1 MGFSHAHRELRGVSH
16 HQPERGLHVSAST
29 TPTQGGTTDAAQTQ
43 APASTG
49 AAQGT
54 DPKPYVAPATQAD
67 LDRIIESRL
76 ARERAKYEGFD
87 ELKAKAAKLDELEQ
101 ANLTELQKATARAEK
116 AEAEAE
122 KARLMMLRHE
132 VAAAN
137 NLPAVLAARL
147 QGTTREEMETDAK
160 ALAGLL
166 PAANTT
172 QTPQGLRIEPG
183 AGRVN
188 PTRTSTATT
197 RLPGNQNALQED
209 LPEGGTHVHLGD
221 VSCKSLGVKAM
232 ERCGNRRQRVERLVS
247 AWNQGIRGDADS
259 EGEADDALIS
269 ASTEPKK
276 RPRTQLTEKE
286 VDAMRTARAHGV
298 GVNPLARQF
307 GVHRGTVWAKTR

>member
-1 MGFSHAHRELRGVSH
+1 MGSHYH
-16 HQPERGLHVSAST
+16 PEREAHVSASV
-29 TPTQGGTTDAAQTQ
+29 TPTQGGSA
-43 APASTG
+43 APAASTVEPN
-49 AAQGT
+49 QQTGT
-54 DPKPYVAPATQAD
+54 PQVSEPKPYVAPATQAG

-76 ARERAKYEGFD
+76 ARERTKYEGFD

-160 ALAGLL
+160 ALADLL
-166 PAANTT
+166 PAANIT

-188 PTRTSTATT
+188 PTRTSTTT

-221 VSCKSLGVKAM
+221 VSCKSLGVEAM

-286 VDAMRTARAHGV
+286 VDAMRTAHAHGV